1 MFLNLITC
9 LLDAVL
15 IVWWEIL
22 SWSLKELKRLR
33 VGVGMNEICNLMSP
47 SSFEKQVPEVELDKL
62 HVRDNVKL
70 AEVNIKMFLYQDNIP
85 VWDLTLFALWC
96 EGKKDVIIF
105 FISVQQSKEQ
115 QRKESLRQSKLM
127 FCYCVTDFFA
137 VCSAIYYSRFM
148 WHFHVFE
155 IFLFGIAV

>member
-1 MFLNLITC
+1 M
-9 LLDAVL
+9 
-15 IVWWEIL
+15 
-22 SWSLKELKRLR
+22 
-33 VGVGMNEICNLMSP
+33 
-47 SSFEKQVPEVELDKL
+47 ELDKL

-85 VWDLTLFALWC
+85 MFEIWLCLSSNVKAKKMSLFFHKCATKQKTVK
-96 EGKKDVIIF
+96 ERKSVTVKIDV
-105 FISVQQSKEQ
+105 
-115 QRKESLRQSKLM
+115 L
-127 FCYCVTDFFA
+127 YCVTDIFA

>member
-33 VGVGMNEICNLMSP
+33 VGVGMNKICNLMSP

-85 VWDLTLFALWC
+85 
-96 EGKKDVIIF
+96 
-105 FISVQQSKEQ
+105 
-115 QRKESLRQSKLM
+115 M
-127 FCYCVTDFFA
+127 
-137 VCSAIYYSRFM
+137 
-148 WHFHVFE
+148 FE
-155 IFLFGIAV
+155 IWLCLSSDVKAKKMLWFFSWVCNKAKNNKIKNNKTKKSVTVKIDVLLLCYWFFCCVLSHILQ

>member
-1 MFLNLITC
+1 M
-9 LLDAVL
+9 
-15 IVWWEIL
+15 
-22 SWSLKELKRLR
+22 
-33 VGVGMNEICNLMSP
+33 
-47 SSFEKQVPEVELDKL
+47 ELDKL

-85 VWDLTLFALWC
+85 MFEIWLCLSSDVKAKKMLWFFSWVC
-96 EGKKDVIIF
+96 NKAKNNKIKNNKTKKW
-105 FISVQQSKEQ
+105 
-115 QRKESLRQSKLM
+115 LWQSKLM

-155 IFLFGIAV
+155 IFLFGIAVLGFFQTQETSVPCATGCCTHSLEDEDGIEVKRSKI

>member
-85 VWDLTLFALWC
+85 MFEIWLCLSSNVKAKKMSLFFHKCAT
-96 EGKKDVIIF
+96 KQK
-105 FISVQQSKEQ
+105 Q
-115 QRKESLRQSKLM
+115 QRKESLWQSKLM

-137 VCSAIYYSRFM
+137 VCSAIYYSGFM
-148 WHFHVFE
+148 WHFHTFE